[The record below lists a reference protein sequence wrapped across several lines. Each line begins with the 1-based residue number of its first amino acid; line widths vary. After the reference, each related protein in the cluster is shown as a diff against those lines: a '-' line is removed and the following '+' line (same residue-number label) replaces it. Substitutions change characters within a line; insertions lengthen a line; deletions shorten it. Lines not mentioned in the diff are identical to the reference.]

1 MLKCY
6 AFLIEGENL
15 RKDKLNV
22 VYVTFLIGQSFRKYV
37 VTFIK
42 VDNELVR
49 VASSQCEVYK

>member
-1 MLKCY
+1 M
-6 AFLIEGENL
+6 FLIEGENL

-37 VTFIK
+37 VTFIN
-42 VDNELVR
+42 VDNALVR